1 MKRENSKASSNRR
14 QGSDETP
21 GAKEQIEIYCAAH
34 PGSPAATR
42 HPQLFFR
49 DHLWIALLGPSV
61 EKGIIGIGPTI
72 EAALRAFDSRYV
84 KVIMDE

>member
-1 MKRENSKASSNRR
+1 M
-14 QGSDETP
+14 
-21 GAKEQIEIYCAAH
+21 EQIEIYCAAH
-34 PGSPAATR
+34 PGSPAAKR
-42 HPQLFFR
+42 HPQLLFR
-49 DHLWIALLGPSV
+49 DQLWIALLGPSV